1 VEWVNLYD
9 VQLDIHI
16 KPWSDRLP
24 RQPDPD
30 LEQNILDAAVRLWAR
45 GGQHS
50 LTIRAVAREAGTT
63 TPTLYER
70 YRDREAILRA
80 VRIKAR
86 EQLFAALQSS
96 STFTEAARRYLKFA
110 QQHRH
115 AFSVLFNGVAAPPS
129 LHESWPTFNLFRA
142 LLARRLGGTARQ
154 HTRLMLAI
162 WATLHG
168 AAELINNGRM
178 QGALRIQMEN
188 ACLDAIE
195 DLQRKVE
202 TEPRTRRSGPPWP
215 KSLIL
220 GEGKVAQRPRSRAT
234 PKR

>member
-1 VEWVNLYD
+1 VESVNLYD
-9 VQLDIHI
+9 VQLIIHI
-16 KPWSDRLP
+16 KTWSDCVP
-24 RQPDPD
+24 RYPDPD
-30 LEQNILDAAVRLWAR
+30 LERNILDAAVRLWAR
-45 GGQHS
+45 GGQNS
-50 LTIRAVAREAGTT
+50 LTIRALAREAGTT

-86 EQLFAALQSS
+86 EQLFAALQNSAS
-96 STFTEAARRYLKFA
+96 FTEAARRYLRFA

-115 AFSVLFNGVAAPPS
+115 AFSVLFDGVAAPPS
-129 LHESWPTFNLFRA
+129 LHETWPTFNLFRS

-168 AAELINNGRM
+168 AAELINHGRM

-195 DLQRKVE
+195 DLQRQVE
-202 TEPRTRRSGPPWP
+202 TQPRTRHSGPAWP
-215 KSLIL
+215 RSLTL
-220 GEGKVAQRPRSRAT
+220 GEGKAAHRPRSRAV